1 MTDSLAISIAQLD
14 PIVGDIAG
22 NLAKLMRALKEAAGQ
37 GADLV
42 VASELFVSGYPPEDL
57 VLKPAFVASCQGA
70 VQEFAK
76 ATRGGPAVL
85 LGSPWAQ
92 DGRLYNAALLLA
104 DGKVASLRFKHE
116 LPNYGVFDEKRVFA
130 AGPAPGPVAFKGVR
144 LGVMVCEDM
153 WFPACAETLAESG
166 AELLIVVNGSPYE
179 HDKLGERVALA
190 VARIKET
197 RLPLLYVNQVGGQ
210 DELVF
215 DGASF
220 ALDADCALRVQA
232 PSWREALLPTRW
244 KRGSRGW
251 TVEPGMME
259 KPPDGPENVYNAMV
273 LGLRDYVRKNGF
285 PGVVIGLSGG
295 VDSALTAAVAVDAL
309 GSAKVHGVMMPS
321 PYTSAESVEDAAET
335 AHLLGIELREIEI
348 TPAMKAF
355 EAMLKP
361 AFKGNAPDATEENIQ
376 ARARGITLMALS
388 NKFGWMVVSTGNKS
402 EMSVGYATLYGD
414 MCGGFSV
421 LKDVYKTAVYELS
434 NWRNKNRPD
443 SFLGPLGRVM
453 PERVITKPPTAEL
466 KPNQTDQDT
475 LPPYETLDGILECL
489 IEREMKVEE
498 IVAKGFDAATVRQVW
513 RLLDRAEYKRRQAP
527 PGVKVTRHAFGR
539 DRRYPITNAFQE
551 TGKQPEYDPESS
563 PKAPTPLASK

>member
-1 MTDSLAISIAQLD
+1 MTDSLAISLAQLD
-14 PIVGDIAG
+14 PVVGDIAG
-22 NLAKLMRALKEAAGQ
+22 NLAKLRRALKEAEGQ

-76 ATRGGPAVL
+76 ATRNGPAVL
-85 LGSPWAQ
+85 LGSPWTQ
-92 DGRLYNAALLLA
+92 DGKLYNAALLLA
-104 DGKVASLRFKHE
+104 EGKVASLRFKHE

-144 LGVMVCEDM
+144 LGVMICEDM

-179 HDKLGERVALA
+179 HDKLGERVMHATS
-190 VARIKET
+190 RINET
-197 RLPLLYVNQVGGQ
+197 GLPLLYVNQVGGQ

-220 ALDADCALRVQA
+220 VLDADCALRVQA
-232 PSWREALLPTRW
+232 PSWREALAPTRW
-244 KRGSRGW
+244 KRGPKGW
-251 TVEPGMME
+251 AAEPGMME
-259 KPPDGPENVYNAMV
+259 KPHEGPEDVYHAMV
-273 LGLRDYVRKNGF
+273 LGLRDYMRKNGF

-295 VDSALTAAVAVDAL
+295 IDSALTAAVAVDAL
-309 GSAKVHGVMMPS
+309 GSSKVHGVMMPS

-335 AHLLGIELREIEI
+335 AHLLGIELREIGI
-348 TPAMKAF
+348 SPAMKAF

-361 AFKGNAPDATEENIQ
+361 SFKGRAPDATEENIQ
-376 ARARGITLMALS
+376 ARARGMTLMALS
-388 NKFGWMVVSTGNKS
+388 NKFGWMVLSTGNKS

-421 LKDVYKTAVYELS
+421 LKDVYKTAVFALS
-434 NWRNKNRPD
+434 RWRNQNRPD
-443 SFLGPLGRVM
+443 AFHGPLGRVM

-475 LPPYETLDGILECL
+475 LPPYAVLDGILECL
-489 IEREMKVEE
+489 IEREMKVED
-498 IVAKGFDAATVRQVW
+498 IVAKGFDAETVRLVW
-513 RLLDRAEYKRRQAP
+513 RMLDRAEYKRRQAP

-539 DRRYPITNAFQE
+539 DRRYPIVNAFQE
-551 TGKQPEYDPESS
+551 TGRQPEYDPELS
-563 PKAPTPLASK
+563 PKAPTPLPST